1 MQPHVPYSTPS
12 SFRLSL
18 EELPTLASLNAVLKN
33 RSVLVG
39 IECARAADL
48 MRQRAVKSI
57 EAVALDLGPDPKRRD
72 AERAGTEGPEEAT
85 DRSRDEGTCSC

>member
-1 MQPHVPYSTPS
+1 
-12 SFRLSL
+12 
-18 EELPTLASLNAVLKN
+18 
-33 RSVLVG
+33 
-39 IECARAADL
+39 